1 MRVDVAFTPDKAK
14 TATVGIVVD
23 VVRASSTIVQALD
36 SGYRRVLCCAEV
48 EEAFALRE
56 ELGEGALAGER
67 LAATVPGFDFGN
79 SPRDMLEPNAETLIL
94 TTTNGTRAV
103 VAAARRCETVL
114 VGSLLNLDAVVA
126 AAAANANAHGEDV
139 VVLCAGVE
147 GRRSEDDVYCAGRIA
162 ERLSTDFSEAAEEA
176 IAVARSFA
184 SAHEALSASINPQ
197 QAGLTEDVA
206 WCARENVCTVA
217 PRVSGMHGAAAV
229 VTAS

>member
-1 MRVDVAFTPDKAK
+1 VRVDVAFTPDEAK
-14 TATVGIVVD
+14 TAIVGIVVD
-23 VVRASSTIVQALD
+23 VVRATSTIVQALD

-67 LAATVPGFDFGN
+67 LADTVPGFDFGN
-79 SPRDMLEPNAETLIL
+79 SPRDMLEPTAETLIL

-103 VAAARRCETVL
+103 VAAASRCETVL
-114 VGSLLNLDAVVA
+114 VGSLLNLDVVVA
-126 AAAANANAHGEDV
+126 AATANARGEDV

-162 ERLSTDFSEAAEEA
+162 ERLRTDLSEAAEEA
-176 IAVARSFA
+176 IAVARSFP
-184 SAHEALSASINPQ
+184 SAHDALSASINPR

-217 PRVSGMHGAAAV
+217 PRVSGIHGVAAV
-229 VTAS
+229 VTAL

>member
-36 SGYRRVLCCAEV
+36 SGYCRVLCCAEV

-79 SPRDMLEPNAETLIL
+79 SPRDMLEPTADTLIL

-126 AAAANANAHGEDV
+126 AAAATAQGEDV

-206 WCARENVCTVA
+206 WCARANVCTVA

>member
-1 MRVDVAFTPDKAK
+1 MRVDVAFTPDEAK

-79 SPRDMLEPNAETLIL
+79 SPRDMLEPNGETLIL

-103 VAAARRCETVL
+103 VAAARQCETVL

-126 AAAANANAHGEDV
+126 AAAANAHGEGV

-176 IAVARSFA
+176 ITVARSFP